1 MSSTR
6 SDLIDLTLQLHHETE
21 RAILVSDDGSPDG
34 AVWLAKSL
42 IEFSPVRDGR
52 IVEVTLP
59 EWLATER
66 GLV

>member
-6 SDLIDLTLQLHHETE
+6 SNLIELSLQLHHQTE
-21 RAILVSDDGSPDG
+21 RAILVSDDGSPDS
-34 AVWLAKSL
+34 AVWLAKSQ
-42 IEFSPVRDGR
+42 IEFSEITPGF
-52 IVEVTLP
+52 VEVTCP

>member
-6 SDLIDLTLQLHHETE
+6 SNIVDLTLQLHHETA
-21 RAILVSDDGSPDG
+21 RAILVSDDGSPDS
-34 AVWLAKSL
+34 AVWLAKSQV
-42 IEFSPVRDGR
+42 EFEEVRPG
-52 IVEVTLP
+52 IVEVACP